1 MSERQ
6 INGNEMRGSE
16 AKKPFNRFFTFAYH
30 VVGTVVRVW
39 HPVSVEGLENL
50 PQSGALLCPNHASN
64 WDPVLVALSLP
75 VNYRLH
81 LMGKEELF
89 RNPILGW
96 ILRKVGAFPVK
107 RGGADINAVKTAIK
121 SIRDGDNL
129 LMFPEGTTIRGGVG
143 YHDGLPPHAHSG
155 VAMIGIRTG
164 AKLVPVFVDGPKKS
178 FRRTRIIYGKP
189 IEMVYTGRHGTA
201 EEQQRIANE
210 VLVQAYAL
218 GGQALGGKPL

>member
-1 MSERQ
+1 M
-6 INGNEMRGSE
+6 
-16 AKKPFNRFFTFAYH
+16 KKPLNRFFNVVYH
-30 VVGTVVRVW
+30 VLGPIVRIW
-39 HPVSVEGLENL
+39 HPVTIEGLENI
-50 PQSGALLCPNHASN
+50 PQEGGILFCPNHSSN
-64 WDPVLVALSLP
+64 WDPLLVVLALPADS
-75 VNYRLH
+75 RMH
-81 LMGKEELF
+81 LMSKEELF
-89 RNPILGW
+89 KNPLLGW
-96 ILRKVGAFPVK
+96 FLRKVGAFPVS
-107 RGGADINAVKTAIK
+107 RGNADIKAVKTAIK
-121 SIRDGDNL
+121 AIKDGDNL

-201 EEQQRIANE
+201 EEQQRIADE